1 MRIKVLFLVGRETDM
16 SKSNAK
22 KTASQIVSDSRK
34 KLVETLIQKMQD
46 GVHPVR
52 EMWNSVG
59 MYGLPH
65 NPISGAR
72 YQGVNLLRLLMASVE
87 QKYEDPRWMT
97 LKQAN
102 NQGYR
107 IKKGAKSVLLEKW
120 IWSKVIEEENENGEI
135 EKKMIKL
142 RNPYVNFFR
151 VFNAEQID
159 GIGPIPKVIPME
171 KNEMLQVAEEV
182 IASSQ
187 CEIVE
192 AMQPRAY
199 YSPTEDK
206 IMLPPRDHFKSQEA
220 FLAVTLHEMSH
231 STGHPDRLNRSLNNK
246 FGTPEYA
253 KEELNAEFGSAFLQ
267 MDLGIQ
273 LSDEAVNDHAAYLQ
287 SWISVLE
294 NDPNELFRAV
304 HNASE
309 ISDYLIENYQEYQEE
324 QQNTQQKQISQIQSE
339 ELSNSGNAKLKV
351 AIKRAVKAG
360 SIEAGLKYL
369 EKSELRHPDDVEG
382 HRLVKEKYLENVKE
396 FLPEQQEA
404 EMLGFSS
411 VEELQDKIKQGMPIK
426 NYDTSALIH
435 QVSEALDGNYKQEN
449 IWEAEQENWSETSTY
464 EQENYTM
471 PGNESVI
478 EEDIELEITMGD

>member
-1 MRIKVLFLVGRETDM
+1 MAK
-16 SKSNAK
+16 SKG
-22 KTASQIVSDSRK
+22 KTASQIVSESRQE
-34 KLVETLIQKMQD
+34 LVDQLIQKMKD
-46 GVHPVR
+46 GVSPVR
-52 EMWNSVG
+52 EMWDSVST
-59 MYGLPH
+59 YGLPN

-72 YQGVNLLRLLMASVE
+72 YQGVNLLRLLIASAVG
-87 QKYEDPRWMT
+87 KYEDSRWMT

-102 NQGYR
+102 KQGYR

-120 IWSKVIEEENENGEI
+120 VWSKIVEEENENGEL
-135 EKKMIKL
+135 EKKIVKL

-171 KNEMLQVAEEV
+171 KNEMLKLAEEV

-192 AMQPRAY
+192 SMQNRAY
-199 YSPTEDK
+199 YSPKEDK
-206 IMLPPRDHFKSQEA
+206 IMLPPRDYFKSQEA

-231 STGHPDRLNRSLNNK
+231 STGHPDRLNRPIVNK

-267 MDLGIQ
+267 MDLGIK
-273 LSDEAVNDHAAYLQ
+273 LSDEAINDHAAYLH

-309 ISDYLIENYQEYQEE
+309 ISDYLIENYQEFQAE
-324 QQNTQQKQISQIQSE
+324 QQHDMQQKQISEIQSE
-339 ELSNSGNAKLKV
+339 ELSNSGNAKLRV
-351 AIKRAVKAG
+351 AIKRAVKAD
-360 SIEAGLKYL
+360 SIEAGVKYL

-382 HRLVKEKYLENVKE
+382 HRLVKEKFLENIKE
-396 FLPEQQEA
+396 FLPEQHEADMQEKEKQNVFPEEVIAEA

-411 VEELQDKIKQGMPIK
+411 VEELQDKIKHGMPTK
-426 NYDTSALIH
+426 NYDTSELIH

-449 IWEAEQENWSETSTY
+449 LWEANQESLSKEAKY
-464 EQENYTM
+464 EQ
-471 PGNESVI
+471 PDIVINES
-478 EEDIELEITMGD
+478 EMELDLEI

>member
-1 MRIKVLFLVGRETDM
+1 
-16 SKSNAK
+16 
-22 KTASQIVSDSRK
+22 
-34 KLVETLIQKMQD
+34 
-46 GVHPVR
+46 
-52 EMWNSVG
+52 
-59 MYGLPH
+59 
-65 NPISGAR
+65 
-72 YQGVNLLRLLMASVE
+72 
-87 QKYEDPRWMT
+87 
-97 LKQAN
+97 
-102 NQGYR
+102 
-107 IKKGAKSVLLEKW
+107 
-120 IWSKVIEEENENGEI
+120 
-135 EKKMIKL
+135 
-142 RNPYVNFFR
+142 
-151 VFNAEQID
+151 
-159 GIGPIPKVIPME
+159 
-171 KNEMLQVAEEV
+171 MLQVAEEV

-324 QQNTQQKQISQIQSE
+324 QQQNIQQKQISQIQSE
-339 ELSNSGNAKLKV
+339 ELSNSGNAKLRV
-351 AIKRAVKAG
+351 AIKRAVKVG

-404 EMLGFSS
+404 ETQEEKDVFPEEVIAEAEMLGFSS
-411 VEELQDKIKQGMPIK
+411 VEELQDKIKQGMPTK

-435 QVSEALDGNYKQEN
+435 RVSEALDGNYKQEN
-449 IWEAEQENWSETSTY
+449 LWEADQESLSKEAQY
-464 EQENYTM
+464 EQPDVGM
-471 PGNESVI
+471 NES
-478 EEDIELEITMGD
+478 EMELELEI

>member
-1 MRIKVLFLVGRETDM
+1 MAK
-16 SKSNAK
+16 SKG
-22 KTASQIVSDSRK
+22 KTASQIVSESRQE
-34 KLVETLIQKMQD
+34 LVDQLIQKMKD
-46 GVHPVR
+46 GISPVR
-52 EMWNSVG
+52 EMWDSVST
-59 MYGLPH
+59 YGLPN

-72 YQGVNLLRLLMASVE
+72 YQGVNLLRLLIASAVG
-87 QKYEDPRWMT
+87 KYEDSRWMT

-102 NQGYR
+102 KQGYR

-120 IWSKVIEEENENGEI
+120 VWSKIVEEENENGEL
-135 EKKMIKL
+135 EKKIVKL

-171 KNEMLQVAEEV
+171 KNEMLKLAEEV

-192 AMQPRAY
+192 SMQNRAY
-199 YSPTEDK
+199 YSPKEDK
-206 IMLPPRDHFKSQEA
+206 IKLPPRDYFKSQEA

-231 STGHPDRLNRSLNNK
+231 STGHPDRLNRPLVNK

-267 MDLGIQ
+267 MDLGIK
-273 LSDEAVNDHAAYLQ
+273 LSDEAINDHAAYLH

-309 ISDYLIENYQEYQEE
+309 ISDYLIENYQEFQAE
-324 QQNTQQKQISQIQSE
+324 QQHDMQQMQISEIQSE
-339 ELSNSGNAKLKV
+339 ELSNSGNAKLRV
-351 AIKRAVKAG
+351 ALKRAIKAG

-369 EKSELRHPDDVEG
+369 EKSSLRHPDDIEG
-382 HRLVKEKYLENVKE
+382 NRLVKEKYLENIKE
-396 FLPEQQEA
+396 FLPDQEEQLEKDEQKQASIPEEIQTEA
-404 EMLGFSS
+404 EMLGYSS
-411 VEELQDKIKQGMPIK
+411 VEELQDKIQQGMPK
-426 NYDTSALIH
+426 KTYDTTELIH
-435 QVSEALDGNYKQEN
+435 KVSEALDGNYKTEN
-449 IWEAEQENWSETSTY
+449 IWESDNVNLSEEARYESQDQIMDEAES
-464 EQENYTM
+464 
-471 PGNESVI
+471 
-478 EEDIELEITMGD
+478 DLELEI

>member
-1 MRIKVLFLVGRETDM
+1 M
-16 SKSNAK
+16 
-22 KTASQIVSDSRK
+22 
-34 KLVETLIQKMQD
+34 
-46 GVHPVR
+46 
-52 EMWNSVG
+52 
-59 MYGLPH
+59 
-65 NPISGAR
+65 
-72 YQGVNLLRLLMASVE
+72 
-87 QKYEDPRWMT
+87 
-97 LKQAN
+97 
-102 NQGYR
+102 
-107 IKKGAKSVLLEKW
+107 
-120 IWSKVIEEENENGEI
+120 
-135 EKKMIKL
+135 
-142 RNPYVNFFR
+142 NFFR

-171 KNEMLQVAEEV
+171 KNEMLKLAEEV

-192 AMQPRAY
+192 SMQNRTY
-199 YSPTEDK
+199 YSPKEDK
-206 IMLPPRDHFKSQEA
+206 IMLPPRDYFKSQEA

-231 STGHPDRLNRSLNNK
+231 STGHPDRLNRPLVNK

-267 MDLGIQ
+267 MDLGIK
-273 LSDEAVNDHAAYLQ
+273 LSDEAINDHAAYLH

-309 ISDYLIENYQEYQEE
+309 ISDYLIENYQEFQAE
-324 QQNTQQKQISQIQSE
+324 QQHDMHQKQISEIQSE
-339 ELSNSGNAKLKV
+339 ELSNSGNAKLRV

-360 SIEAGLKYL
+360 SIEAGVKYL

-382 HRLVKEKYLENVKE
+382 HRLVKEKFLENIKE

-411 VEELQDKIKQGMPIK
+411 VEELQDKIKHGMPTK
-426 NYDTSALIH
+426 NYDTSELIH

-449 IWEAEQENWSETSTY
+449 LWEANQESLSKEAEY
-464 EQENYTM
+464 EQ
-471 PGNESVI
+471 PDIVINES
-478 EEDIELEITMGD
+478 EMELDLEI

>member
-1 MRIKVLFLVGRETDM
+1 MA
-16 SKSNAK
+16 KSRGTG
-22 KTASQIVSDSRK
+22 KTAAQIVAESRQE
-34 KLVETLIQKMQD
+34 LVDELIQKMKD
-46 GVHPVR
+46 GVSPVR
-52 EMWNSVG
+52 EMWDSTKI
-59 MYGLPH
+59 YGLPY
-65 NPISGAR
+65 NPISGTR
-72 YQGVNLLRLLMASVE
+72 YQGINLIRLWIASVHSG
-87 QKYEDPRWMT
+87 YEDPRWMT

-102 NQGYR
+102 KQGYR
-107 IKKGAKSVLLEKW
+107 IKKGAKSELLEKW
-120 IWSKVIEEENENGEI
+120 VWTKIVEEENEEGEL
-135 EKKMIKL
+135 EKKVVKL
-142 RNPYVNFFR
+142 KKPYVNFFR
-151 VFNAEQID
+151 VFNAEQVE
-159 GIGPIPKVIPME
+159 GIGPVPKVIPME
-171 KNEMLQVAEEV
+171 KNEMLELAEEV

-206 IMLPPRDHFKSQEA
+206 ITLPPRDHFKSQEA

-231 STGHPDRLNRSLNNK
+231 STGHPDRLNRPLNNK

-339 ELSNSGNAKLKV
+339 ELSNSGNAKLRV

-404 EMLGFSS
+404 EMQEEKEQDVFPEEVIAEAEMLGFSS
-411 VEELQDKIKQGMPIK
+411 VEELQDKIKQGMQTK
-426 NYDTSALIH
+426 NYDTLALIH

-449 IWEAEQENWSETSTY
+449 LWEPEQARYW
-464 EQENYTM
+464 
-471 PGNESVI
+471 NE
-478 EEDIELEITMGD
+478 

>member
-1 MRIKVLFLVGRETDM
+1 
-16 SKSNAK
+16 
-22 KTASQIVSDSRK
+22 
-34 KLVETLIQKMQD
+34 
-46 GVHPVR
+46 
-52 EMWNSVG
+52 
-59 MYGLPH
+59 
-65 NPISGAR
+65 
-72 YQGVNLLRLLMASVE
+72 
-87 QKYEDPRWMT
+87 
-97 LKQAN
+97 
-102 NQGYR
+102 
-107 IKKGAKSVLLEKW
+107 
-120 IWSKVIEEENENGEI
+120 
-135 EKKMIKL
+135 MIKL

-151 VFNAEQID
+151 AFNAEQID

-404 EMLGFSS
+404 EMQEEKDVFPEEVIAEAEMLGFSS
-411 VEELQDKIKQGMPIK
+411 VEELQDKIKQGMPTK

-449 IWEAEQENWSETSTY
+449 LWEADQESLSKEAQY
-464 EQENYTM
+464 EQSDVGM
-471 PGNESVI
+471 NES
-478 EEDIELEITMGD
+478 EMELELEI

>member
-1 MRIKVLFLVGRETDM
+1 MAK
-16 SKSNAK
+16 SKAK

-34 KLVETLIQKMQD
+34 ELVKTLIQKMQD

-52 EMWNSVG
+52 EMWNSMG

-65 NPISGAR
+65 NPVSGAR

-87 QKYEDPRWMT
+87 LKHEDPRWMT

-102 NQGYR
+102 AQGYR

-120 IWSKVIEEENENGEI
+120 IWSKVIEEENENGEL
-135 EKKMIKL
+135 EKKMVKL
-142 RNPYVNFFR
+142 QNPYVNFFR
-151 VFNAEQID
+151 VFNAEQIE
-159 GIGPIPKVIPME
+159 GIGPLPKVIPME

-182 IASSQ
+182 LASSQ
-187 CEIVE
+187 CEIVEAVE

-199 YSPTEDK
+199 YSPKEDK
-206 IMLPPRDHFKSQEA
+206 IVLPPRDHFKSQEA

-231 STGHPDRLNRSLNNK
+231 STGHPDRLNRPLNNK

-324 QQNTQQKQISQIQSE
+324 QQQNIQQKQISQIQSE
-339 ELSNSGNAKLKV
+339 ELSNSGNAKLRV

-360 SIEAGLKYL
+360 SIETGLKYL

-404 EMLGFSS
+404 EMQEEKDVFPEEVIAEAEMLGFSS
-411 VEELQDKIKQGMPIK
+411 VEELQDKIKQGMPTK

-449 IWEAEQENWSETSTY
+449 LWEADQESLSKEAQY
-464 EQENYTM
+464 EQPDVGM
-471 PGNESVI
+471 NES
-478 EEDIELEITMGD
+478 EMELELEI

>member
-1 MRIKVLFLVGRETDM
+1 
-16 SKSNAK
+16 
-22 KTASQIVSDSRK
+22 
-34 KLVETLIQKMQD
+34 
-46 GVHPVR
+46 
-52 EMWNSVG
+52 
-59 MYGLPH
+59 
-65 NPISGAR
+65 
-72 YQGVNLLRLLMASVE
+72 
-87 QKYEDPRWMT
+87 
-97 LKQAN
+97 
-102 NQGYR
+102 
-107 IKKGAKSVLLEKW
+107 
-120 IWSKVIEEENENGEI
+120 
-135 EKKMIKL
+135 MIKL

-231 STGHPDRLNRSLNNK
+231 STGHPDRLNRQLNNK

-339 ELSNSGNAKLKV
+339 ELSNLGNAKLKV

-360 SIEAGLKYL
+360 SIEAGIKYL

-404 EMLGFSS
+404 EMQEEKEQDVFPEEVIAEAEMLGFSS
-411 VEELQDKIKQGMPIK
+411 VEELQDKIKQEC
-426 NYDTSALIH
+426 
-435 QVSEALDGNYKQEN
+435 Q
-449 IWEAEQENWSETSTY
+449 
-464 EQENYTM
+464 
-471 PGNESVI
+471 
-478 EEDIELEITMGD
+478 

>member
-1 MRIKVLFLVGRETDM
+1 
-16 SKSNAK
+16 
-22 KTASQIVSDSRK
+22 
-34 KLVETLIQKMQD
+34 
-46 GVHPVR
+46 
-52 EMWNSVG
+52 
-59 MYGLPH
+59 
-65 NPISGAR
+65 
-72 YQGVNLLRLLMASVE
+72 
-87 QKYEDPRWMT
+87 
-97 LKQAN
+97 
-102 NQGYR
+102 
-107 IKKGAKSVLLEKW
+107 
-120 IWSKVIEEENENGEI
+120 
-135 EKKMIKL
+135 
-142 RNPYVNFFR
+142 
-151 VFNAEQID
+151 
-159 GIGPIPKVIPME
+159 
-171 KNEMLQVAEEV
+171 
-182 IASSQ
+182 
-187 CEIVE
+187 
-192 AMQPRAY
+192 
-199 YSPTEDK
+199 
-206 IMLPPRDHFKSQEA
+206 
-220 FLAVTLHEMSH
+220 
-231 STGHPDRLNRSLNNK
+231 
-246 FGTPEYA
+246 
-253 KEELNAEFGSAFLQ
+253 

-404 EMLGFSS
+404 EMQEEKEQDVFPEEVIAEAEMLGFSS